1 LEVPTVPRAAD
12 RGLQKANRSALGQLA
27 DGSLVF
33 AYGSEVEAYVM
44 ARSLA
49 AVGVRTAVMLDMN
62 KSWPMGFVYD
72 APRGGNLPVGHP
84 VQAAVWR
91 DSSTYFSQFSKDF
104 VVADIR

>member
-1 LEVPTVPRAAD
+1 M
-12 RGLQKANRSALGQLA
+12 
-27 DGSLVF
+27 F